1 MLKIVLTGGP
11 ITVQQKHTLLVSMR
25 TQVQSLALL
34 SGLRILVAM
43 SCGVGRRPGSDPALR
58 GCGALI
64 RHLGWELPNTTD
76 VALKSKAKQTKKRCL
91 FNPSAYFLS

>member
-43 SCGVGRRPGSDPALR
+43 SCGVGRRPALR